1 MKAVS
6 NTFDPYN
13 NDCTTP
19 KITRK
24 LKNLPCETEKTCV
37 TYMVKKIIKLD
48 F

>member
-19 KITRK
+19 KISRK
-24 LKNLPCETEKTCV
+24 PKNLPCETEKAFV
-37 TYMVKKIIKLD
+37 THMVKNY
-48 F
+48 